1 MNNIIDIKNDILKAV
16 KNDLPGEDSHL
27 KMIPESRLNNS
38 FDNHT
43 EEIKQSAVLL
53 LLFPENGTY
62 KLPFIKRAQD
72 GSRHSGQIAFPGGKF
87 ESCDSSL
94 INTVLREAEE
104 EVGIKSKDVRVLK
117 SLTPLFIPVSNFSVN
132 PFIGMIDYLPE
143 IIINSDEVQVVFLLD
158 LKEILN
164 AKRIEKKIKIRNQT
178 ITAPFYVFD
187 EFEIWGASAMILSE
201 FIDLLKT
208 EFNNNRFVK

>member
-1 MNNIIDIKNDILKAV
+1 MNTVKILKEKILQAI
-16 KNDLPGEDSHL
+16 NNNLPGEKSHL
-27 KMIPESRLNNS
+27 KMIPESRLNIS
-38 FDNHT
+38 YDT
-43 EEIKQSAVLL
+43 TSETVKKSAVLL

-62 KLPFIKRAQD
+62 KLLFIKRAKD

-87 ESCDSSL
+87 ENKDNSL
-94 INTVLREAEE
+94 TDTALRETEE
-104 EVGIKSKDVRVLK
+104 EVGIKNADIKVLK
-117 SLTPLFIPVSNFSVN
+117 SLTSLFIPVSNFSVN
-132 PFIGMIDYLPE
+132 PFIGIIDYVPE
-143 IIINSDEVQVVFLLD
+143 IRINSDEVHEVFLLD

-164 AKRIEKKIKIRNQT
+164 AKRIEKEFKIKNQI
-178 ITAPFYVFD
+178 ITAPFYIFD